1 MDKRKL
7 IGTIIGV
14 IMFAALIVGATY
26 AWLSFNANV
35 TNTVANG
42 TTLTYW
48 VDYGKGTDISDIPI
62 LVTGT
67 TSTAAEVT
75 LTAKRP
81 QGSIADNIKIYI
93 STNASASTDIITSS
107 KALKYVICETSCNA
121 SFSGNT
127 IRALENENTV
137 EIFSGTLEGTTSSST
152 NKTHTYKIYFWLDAS
167 LITNSHI
174 GAKYSGYIHA
184 DSTQSTTNYG

>member
-26 AWLSFNANV
+26 AWLSFTATV
-35 TNTVANG
+35 TNSTANG
-42 TTLTYW
+42 TTLKYI
-48 VDYGKGTDISDIPI
+48 VNYGKGTDISDMPI

-67 TSTAAEVT
+67 TSTASEIT
-75 LTAKRP
+75 LTAQRP

-93 STNASASTDIITSS
+93 STNASASDDILSTSG
-107 KALKYVICETSCNA
+107 AIKYVICETACDTN
-121 SFSGNT
+121 FDGNT
-127 IRALENENTV
+127 INSLTTESTV
-137 EIFSGTLEGTTSSST
+137 EIFSGTLEGTTNSSS

-167 LITNSHI
+167 TITNDHLNKS
-174 GAKYSGYIHA
+174 YSGYIHA
-184 DSTQSTTNYG
+184 DSTQNTSQYG